1 MLSRILYGG
10 RISLLI
16 GLGAAVFSIGI
27 GLVIGLVSGFF
38 KWIDAVMMRVMDGLM
53 AIPSILL
60 AIAVVS
66 LSGASLTTV
75 LVAITIPEI
84 PRVARL
90 VRSVVL
96 SAREEPYVEAAIS
109 VGSSLP
115 KIMWRHLM
123 PNTIA
128 PLIVQG
134 TYVCASAIL
143 TEAILSFLGAGISPE
158 TPTWGNI
165 MAEGRAYFQIKPSAD
180 LLAGPAAVDRDPFRQ
195 PDRRRRARRARSPHE
210 AAGGRKVTATDFH
223 SLRSFRGDAEHRT
236 TMCNCTSENIEI
248 PGLVLT
254 HHPGMTVERTS
265 MTTPV
270 LDIQNLV
277 VGLGKDPKAARASS
291 TASRCRCASARRCAW
306 SARADRASP

>member
-1 MLSRILYGG
+1 MAIVTHPEPSMPVISRLRVRFGFLTSTPIIAVATICLALIVICSILAPLLAPHDPLLLAPAQRLKPSSAQFLLGTDAYGRDVLSRVIYGG
-10 RISLLI
+10 RISLLVGVGAAIFSVAI
-16 GLGAAVFSIGI
+16 GL
-27 GLVIGLVSGFF
+27 LIGLVSGFF
-38 KWIDAVMMRVMDGLM
+38 KWVDAVMMRVMDGLM
-53 AIPSILL
+53 AIPAILL

-66 LSGASLTTV
+66 LSGASITTV
-75 LVAITIPEI
+75 MIAITIPEI

-96 SAREEPYVEAAIS
+96 TAREEPYVEAAIS

-165 MAEGRAYFQIKPSAD
+165 MAEGRSFFQVKPSLIFWPG
-180 LLAGPAAVDRDPFRQ
+180 LLLSIAILAIN
-195 PDRRRRARRARSPHE
+195 
-210 AAGGRKVTATDFH
+210 
-223 SLRSFRGDAEHRT
+223 LIGDAARDA
-236 TMCNCTSENIEI
+236 
-248 PGLVLT
+248 
-254 HHPGMTVERTS
+254 
-265 MTTPV
+265 
-270 LDIQNLV
+270 LDPRMKQRE
-277 VGLGKDPKAARASS
+277 GK
-291 TASRCRCASARRCAW
+291 
-306 SARADRASP
+306 

>member
-1 MLSRILYGG
+1 MSIESLPESSIPITTPLRPRFGFLTATPIIAGATICLGLIVLLALLAPLIAPHDPIQLAPAQRLKPSSMQFLLGTDAFGRDLLSRVIYGG
-10 RISLLI
+10 RVSLLI
-16 GLGAAVFSIGI
+16 GIGSAILSIAI
-27 GLVIGLVSGFF
+27 GLAVGLVSGFF
-38 KWIDAVMMRVMDGLM
+38 RLVDSILMRIMDGLM
-53 AIPSILL
+53 AMPSILL

-66 LSGASLTTV
+66 LSGASIWTV
-75 LVAITIPEI
+75 LIAITIPEI

-115 KIMWRHLM
+115 KIMWRHLV

-165 MAEGRAYFQIKPSAD
+165 MAEGRSYFQIKPSLIFWPG
-180 LLAGPAAVDRDPFRQ
+180 LLLSIAILSVN
-195 PDRRRRARRARSPHE
+195 
-210 AAGGRKVTATDFH
+210 
-223 SLRSFRGDAEHRT
+223 LIGDAARDA
-236 TMCNCTSENIEI
+236 
-248 PGLVLT
+248 
-254 HHPGMTVERTS
+254 
-265 MTTPV
+265 
-270 LDIQNLV
+270 LDPRMKQRES
-277 VGLGKDPKAARASS
+277 K
-291 TASRCRCASARRCAW
+291 
-306 SARADRASP
+306 

>member
-1 MLSRILYGG
+1 MALETVPESSIPITTPLRPRFGFLTSTPIIATATICLALIVASAVFAPLLSSHDPQLLAPALRLKPSSEQFLLGTDAFGRDVMARILYGG

-16 GLGAAVFSIGI
+16 GLGSAILSIGV
-27 GLVIGLVSGFF
+27 GLLIGLVSGFF
-38 KWIDAVMMRVMDGLM
+38 KWVDAVLMRVMDGLM

-66 LSGASLTTV
+66 LSGASLVTV
-75 LVAITIPEI
+75 MIAITIPEI

-158 TPTWGNI
+158 TPTWGNM
-165 MAEGRAYFQIKPSAD
+165 MAEGRAYFQIKPSLIFWPG
-180 LLAGPAAVDRDPFRQ
+180 LLL
-195 PDRRRRARRARSPHE
+195 
-210 AAGGRKVTATDFH
+210 
-223 SLRSFRGDAEHRT
+223 SLAILSVNLIGDAARDA
-236 TMCNCTSENIEI
+236 
-248 PGLVLT
+248 
-254 HHPGMTVERTS
+254 
-265 MTTPV
+265 
-270 LDIQNLV
+270 LDPRMKQRE
-277 VGLGKDPKAARASS
+277 GAK
-291 TASRCRCASARRCAW
+291 
-306 SARADRASP
+306 